1 MEETARW
8 YNLEVASCD
17 IKTGKGEMAEEENKT
32 GEDTTNTQQ
41 SAIVPAT
48 DTQIR
53 DLIYAIRGQQVML
66 DRDLAMLYDVE
77 TRTLNQ
83 AVTRNPR
90 RFPESFCFRLIR
102 EEDESLK
109 SQIVISNEEGRGGRR
124 YPPRV
129 FTEQGVAM
137 LSAILRS
144 ETAIEVSVRIMN
156 AFVEMRHFI
165 ADNAHMFEQ
174 IRDVER
180 RQIEYQQKTDE
191 RFERVF
197 DYMES
202 HVAPRQKV
210 FFEGQV
216 WDAFELLVSL
226 VRRAKESIVLI
237 DGYTDAGTL
246 NILAKKNDGVSVT
259 LWTHP
264 KAKLTAKDIETFNAQ
279 YPELT
284 VRRTESF
291 HDRFIIL
298 DGTETYLVGAS
309 LKDAGKKAFG
319 ITRIEDSETV
329 QTILVRLDPGEENA
343 DVKEGTEGQAAEG

>member
-1 MEETARW
+1 M
-8 YNLEVASCD
+8 
-17 IKTGKGEMAEEENKT
+17 
-32 GEDTTNTQQ
+32 
-41 SAIVPAT
+41 
-48 DTQIR
+48 
-53 DLIYAIRGQQVML
+53 
-66 DRDLAMLYDVE
+66 
-77 TRTLNQ
+77 
-83 AVTRNPR
+83 
-90 RFPESFCFRLIR
+90 
-102 EEDESLK
+102 
-109 SQIVISNEEGRGGRR
+109 
-124 YPPRV
+124 
-129 FTEQGVAM
+129 
-137 LSAILRS
+137 
-144 ETAIEVSVRIMN
+144 
-156 AFVEMRHFI
+156 
-165 ADNAHMFEQ
+165 
-174 IRDVER
+174 
-180 RQIEYQQKTDE
+180 
-191 RFERVF
+191 
-197 DYMES
+197 
-202 HVAPRQKV
+202 
-210 FFEGQV
+210 
-216 WDAFELLVSL
+216 VSL

-298 DGTETYLVGAS
+298 DGTETHLVGAS

>member
-17 IKTGKGEMAEEENKT
+17 IKTGRGEMAEEENKT
-32 GEDTTNTQQ
+32 GEDTTNTRQ
-41 SAIVPAT
+41 SAIVPVT

-53 DLIYAIRGQQVML
+53 DLIYVIRGQQVML

-90 RFPESFCFRLIR
+90 RFPESFCFRLTR

-129 FTEQGVAM
+129 FTEQGTAM

-156 AFVEMRHFI
+156 AFVEMRRFI

-174 IRDVER
+174 VRDVER

-202 HVAPRQKV
+202 HVAPGRRYSSRARSGTPSSSWPLSSG
-210 FFEGQV
+210 GQRNQ
-216 WDAFELLVSL
+216 S
-226 VRRAKESIVLI
+226 S
-237 DGYTDAGTL
+237 
-246 NILAKKNDGVSVT
+246 
-259 LWTHP
+259 
-264 KAKLTAKDIETFNAQ
+264 
-279 YPELT
+279 
-284 VRRTESF
+284 
-291 HDRFIIL
+291 
-298 DGTETYLVGAS
+298 
-309 LKDAGKKAFG
+309 
-319 ITRIEDSETV
+319 
-329 QTILVRLDPGEENA
+329 
-343 DVKEGTEGQAAEG
+343 

>member
-1 MEETARW
+1 
-8 YNLEVASCD
+8 
-17 IKTGKGEMAEEENKT
+17 MAEEENKT

-53 DLIYAIRGQQVML
+53 DLIYVIRGQQVML
-66 DRDLAMLYDVE
+66 DRDLTMLYDVE
-77 TRTLNQ
+77 TRMLNQ

-90 RFPESFCFRLIR
+90 RFPESFCFRLTR

-144 ETAIEVSVRIMN
+144 ETAIEVRVRIMN

-197 DYMES
+197 DYMDS
-202 HVAPRQKV
+202 HEEPTQKDALRHRAGQPPSPLVARQKLSHANPPSARCPRHRSSAGPRPV
-210 FFEGQV
+210 PAGRC
-216 WDAFELLVSL
+216 ARSGSCACP
-226 VRRAKESIVLI
+226 RA
-237 DGYTDAGTL
+237 A
-246 NILAKKNDGVSVT
+246 
-259 LWTHP
+259 
-264 KAKLTAKDIETFNAQ
+264 
-279 YPELT
+279 
-284 VRRTESF
+284 
-291 HDRFIIL
+291 
-298 DGTETYLVGAS
+298 
-309 LKDAGKKAFG
+309 
-319 ITRIEDSETV
+319 
-329 QTILVRLDPGEENA
+329 
-343 DVKEGTEGQAAEG
+343 

>member
-1 MEETARW
+1 
-8 YNLEVASCD
+8 
-17 IKTGKGEMAEEENKT
+17 MAEEENKT

-53 DLIYAIRGQQVML
+53 DLIYVIRGQQVML

-180 RQIEYQQKTDE
+180 RQIE
-191 RFERVF
+191 
-197 DYMES
+197 
-202 HVAPRQKV
+202 
-210 FFEGQV
+210 
-216 WDAFELLVSL
+216 
-226 VRRAKESIVLI
+226 
-237 DGYTDAGTL
+237 
-246 NILAKKNDGVSVT
+246 
-259 LWTHP
+259 
-264 KAKLTAKDIETFNAQ
+264 
-279 YPELT
+279 
-284 VRRTESF
+284 
-291 HDRFIIL
+291 
-298 DGTETYLVGAS
+298 
-309 LKDAGKKAFG
+309 
-319 ITRIEDSETV
+319 
-329 QTILVRLDPGEENA
+329 
-343 DVKEGTEGQAAEG
+343 